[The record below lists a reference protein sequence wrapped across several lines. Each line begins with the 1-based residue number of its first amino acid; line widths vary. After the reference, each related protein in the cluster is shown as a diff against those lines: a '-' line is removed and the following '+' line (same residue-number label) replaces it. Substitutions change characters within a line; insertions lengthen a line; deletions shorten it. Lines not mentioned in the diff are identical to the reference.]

1 MDGAALARR
10 MKREGYLFIKG
21 LVPRQPVLELHRQFL
36 GIAAEAGWLRRGHA
50 ADETIAEPTAA
61 CSDPEPEHL
70 EVLRR
75 QYALE
80 ALHAL
85 PHHPAVLGLFAR
97 MLGGPVLVHPV
108 IIARNVF
115 PHSAEFDN
123 TTVAH
128 QDYPHVQGTTECF
141 TAWMPLGACP
151 REMGGLAVAIGSH
164 RDGVRDFGIATDS
177 GGMRVLDP
185 LVGRWAASDLE
196 AGDVVIFH
204 SLAVHKALPNRSAT
218 LRQSVDARYQRADA
232 PTLEKH
238 LRPYGNLLSWEAI
251 YAGWKSDRLK
261 YYWKALAP
269 RTVPWD
275 SSYYDKRDEIA
286 FEMAGCGDE
295 SARLILLRI
304 VQQNPDP
311 HKRAK
316 ASKLL
321 VALDGAAGLEV

>member
-1 MDGAALARR
+1 MGENFRDYLESSSIATDGAALGRR
-10 MKREGYLFIKG
+10 IKRDGYLFIKG
-21 LVPRQPVLELHRQFL
+21 LVPAQPVIELRCQFL
-36 GIAAEAGWLRRGHA
+36 AIAAQAGWLRRGRPT
-50 ADETIAEPTAA
+50 DEAIAEPSAA

-85 PHHPAVLGLFAR
+85 PHHPAFLGLFER

-115 PHSAEFDN
+115 PRSGDFDN

-141 TAWMPLGACP
+141 TAWMPLGACAM
-151 REMGGLAVAIGSH
+151 ESGGLSVAVGSH
-164 RDGVRDFGIATDS
+164 RDGVREFGIATDS

-185 LVGRWAASDLE
+185 LVGRWAAGDLT

-218 LRQSVDARYQRADA
+218 LRQSIDARYQRAGA

-238 LRPYGNLLSWEAI
+238 LRPYA
-251 YAGWKSDRLK
+251 
-261 YYWKALAP
+261 
-269 RTVPWD
+269 
-275 SSYYDKRDEIA
+275 
-286 FEMAGCGDE
+286 
-295 SARLILLRI
+295 AR
-304 VQQNPDP
+304 
-311 HKRAK
+311 
-316 ASKLL
+316 
-321 VALDGAAGLEV
+321 

>member
-1 MDGAALARR
+1 M
-10 MKREGYLFIKG
+10 
-21 LVPRQPVLELHRQFL
+21 
-36 GIAAEAGWLRRGHA
+36 
-50 ADETIAEPTAA
+50 
-61 CSDPEPEHL
+61 
-70 EVLRR
+70 LRR

-85 PHHPAVLGLFAR
+85 PHHAAVLGLFER

-115 PHSAEFDN
+115 PHSAKFDN

-151 REMGGLAVAIGSH
+151 MEMGGLSVAVGSH
-164 RDGVRDFGIATDS
+164 RDGVRDFCIATDS

-185 LVGRWAASDLE
+185 LVGRWSASDLE

-204 SLAVHKALPNRSAT
+204 SLAVHKALPNRSET

-238 LRPYGNLLSWEAI
+238 LRPYGDMLSWEEI

-261 YYWKALAP
+261 YYWRTQAP

-275 SSYYDKRDEIA
+275 SQYYDRRDEIA
-286 FEMAGCGDE
+286 FEMAARGDE

-311 HKRAK
+311 QKRARARNLLRGQDK
-316 ASKLL
+316 ARN
-321 VALDGAAGLEV
+321 GRPPG